1 VRDYVP
7 VISLGLRT
15 DKRDLYS
22 NEDYCSCTDI
32 ANILLQ
38 YSPAQDPVN
47 VKK

>member
-1 VRDYVP
+1 VP

-38 YSPAQDPVN
+38 YSPAQDPVDVN
-47 VKK
+47 K